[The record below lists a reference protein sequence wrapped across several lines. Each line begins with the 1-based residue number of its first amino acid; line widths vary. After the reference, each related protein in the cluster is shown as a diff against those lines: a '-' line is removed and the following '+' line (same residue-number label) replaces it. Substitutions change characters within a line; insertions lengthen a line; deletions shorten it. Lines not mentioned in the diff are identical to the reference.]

1 MQIAM
6 TAPIAVDLPA
16 LRLNAVTF
24 TRPSKLAHQV
34 VYQKQ
39 GEGENEYRGDADQII
54 LLHDAD
60 SVTSD
65 NTERLNR

>member
-1 MQIAM
+1 
-6 TAPIAVDLPA
+6 
-16 LRLNAVTF
+16 
-24 TRPSKLAHQV
+24 V

-39 GEGENEYRGDADQII
+39 EEGENEYRGDADQII